1 MLQVCPWQS
10 CAPTKY
16 KVAPMRKGTARK
28 KITPR
33 VMPWDIVNQRNRKL
47 ESTPDTSFAGFK
59 IQIWEHFLALEQ
71 GGGCRQQAEYVSQTI
86 SVACDLA
93 QQKRLGRDWRP
104 ELLQAY
110 DAHKAMCERCLSEGV
125 FAYSSEEAKTVR
137 VAIEVHVEQLD
148 SCTAIDLKRS
158 VDRLISQK
166 KSGHFVTVGA
176 ATA

>member
-1 MLQVCPWQS
+1 
-10 CAPTKY
+10 
-16 KVAPMRKGTARK
+16 MRKGTARK
-28 KITPR
+28 KLAKG

-59 IQIWEHFLALEQ
+59 IQIWEHFLALGR
-71 GGGCRQQAEYVSQTI
+71 GGGTRQKAEYVSQTI

-93 QQKRLGRDWRP
+93 QQKRLGRDWRN
-104 ELLQAY
+104 ELLLAY
-110 DAHKAMCERCLSEGV
+110 DAHKAMCERCVNTGV
-125 FAYSSEEAKTVR
+125 FIYSTEEAETVR
-137 VAIEVHVEQLD
+137 VAIDVHLQQLD

-166 KSGHFVTVGA
+166 SSGHFVTVGA